1 MTGKAIIATD
11 RAPAL
16 AKYPHA
22 RVVGDMIFVSGVSS
36 RRPDGT
42 HVGATKNDDG
52 TFTLDVAAQTRAV
65 IENIEAILKQA
76 GCTLKHVVDMTVILV
91 DMKDYAAMNAVYD
104 EYFTPETGPART
116 TFAAKQLPHPNL
128 LVEMKAIAMRGPR

>member
-1 MTGKAIIATD
+1 MTGKAIIVDD

-22 RVVGDMIFVSGVSS
+22 RLVNDTIYVSGVSS
-36 RRPDGT
+36 RRKDGT

-52 TFTLDVAAQTRAV
+52 TFTLDVGAQTKAV
-65 IENIEAILKQA
+65 IENIAAILQA
-76 GCTLKHVVDMTVILV
+76 AGASLQDVVDMTVILV

-104 EYFTPETGPART
+104 TFFTPGDGPART
-116 TFAAKQLPHPNL
+116 TFAAKELPHPNL
-128 LVEMKAIAMRGPR
+128 LVEMKAVAVRGAR